1 MSDKDKAYT
10 NTKKTV
16 HFNMLSESHSALR
29 MACFKYN
36 LSMQEVFEE
45 ISQRIGMES
54 SDMIS
59 LLEDLRERKRN
70 RHVKKLSKNDAQSL
84 YGILEDISP
93 IKEG

>member
-1 MSDKDKAYT
+1 MSSDLPKA
-10 NTKKTV
+10 KKTV

-29 MACFKYN
+29 MACFKYG

-45 ISQRIGMES
+45 LSQRIGMGS

-59 LLEDLRERKRN
+59 VLEDLKERK
-70 RHVKKLSKNDAQSL
+70 RHVKKLSESDARSL

-93 IKEG
+93 LRED

>member
-1 MSDKDKAYT
+1 MIP

-16 HFNMLSESHSALR
+16 HFNILSESHSALR

-45 ISQRIGMES
+45 ISQRIALES

-59 LLEDLRERKRN
+59 LLEDLKDKKRN
-70 RHVKKLSKNDAQSL
+70 RLVKKLSETDAQSL
-84 YGILEDISP
+84 YGILEDMSP
-93 IKEG
+93 IKED

>member
-1 MSDKDKAYT
+1 MSSDLPKA
-10 NTKKTV
+10 KKTV

-29 MACFKYN
+29 MACFKYG

-45 ISQRIGMES
+45 LSQRIGMGS

-59 LLEDLRERKRN
+59 VLEDLKERKRN
-70 RHVKKLSKNDAQSL
+70 RHVKKLSESDARSL

-93 IKEG
+93 LRED

>member
-1 MSDKDKAYT
+1 MST
-10 NTKKTV
+10 NEPLLKTKKTI
-16 HFNMLSESHSALR
+16 HFNILSESHASLR

-54 SDMIS
+54 SDMVS
-59 LLEDLRERKRN
+59 LMEDLRDKKRN
-70 RHVKKLSKNDAQSL
+70 RHVKKLSQTDAQSL

-93 IKEG
+93 IKED

>member
-1 MSDKDKAYT
+1 MSSDLPKA
-10 NTKKTV
+10 KKTV

-29 MACFKYN
+29 MACFKYG

-45 ISQRIGMES
+45 LSQRIGMGS

-59 LLEDLRERKRN
+59 VLEDLKERN
-70 RHVKKLSKNDAQSL
+70 RHVKKLSESDARSL

-93 IKEG
+93 LRED